1 MNNSC
6 GIATFNRL
14 RRRQTGFTLIELLV
28 VIAIIAILAA
38 MLLPALNAAKKKAQA
53 TYCMNN
59 TKQLALGWIMYADD
73 NNGKLA
79 PNYPQGTGPGSPSTQ
94 SAPNAQQNW
103 VAGVMTPFSSSSTE
117 DTNIAMLVDHE
128 RYPNGAFLGN
138 YINKVSAIFKC
149 PADLSIC
156 QIYGIRAPRCRSV
169 SMNNFIG
176 SESVPNNVGAA
187 SAYPTY
193 TKMTAIPGPSMAF
206 VTLDERED
214 SINDGTFFVGVNNL
228 SIIIGDIP
236 ASYHN
241 GACRIFCFADGHSE
255 IHRWTYPRPWSDS
268 NRRMEPPSTIAMA
281 VTSCRYS
288 RFANWLVQHALG
300 YNSFP

>member
-117 DTNIAMLVDHE
+117 DTNIAMLVDHD

-228 SIIIGDIP
+228 SIIIDIP

-241 GACRIFCFADGHSE
+241 GAAGFCFADGHSE
-255 IHRWTYPRPWSDS
+255 IHRWLSSALKVNIQTTPI
-268 NRRMEPPSTIAMA
+268 NNMA
-281 VTSCRYS
+281 VTSADQTD
-288 RFANWLVQHALG
+288 ANWLVQHALG

>member
-1 MNNSC
+1 MNNSY
-6 GIATFNRL
+6 GIAKFNRPG
-14 RRRQTGFTLIELLV
+14 RRQTGFTLIELLV

-59 TKQLALGWIMYADD
+59 TKQLALGWIMYTDD

-79 PNYPQGTGPGSPSTQ
+79 PNYAQGTGPNSPST
-94 SAPNAQQNW
+94 SPILNNQQNW
-103 VAGVMTPFSSSSTE
+103 VAGVMTPLASSSTE
-117 DTNIAMLVDHE
+117 DTNIAMLVDHD

-138 YINKVSAIFKC
+138 YINKVSSVFKC

-156 QIYGIRAPRCRSV
+156 QIYGIRASRCRSV
-169 SMNNFIG
+169 SMNNFVG
-176 SESVPNNVGAA
+176 SESTPETGAGTG
-187 SAYPTY
+187 SYPTY
-193 TKMTAIPGPSMAF
+193 TKMSAIPGASMTF

-214 SINDGTFFVGVNNL
+214 SINDGTFFVRVNNL
-228 SIIIGDIP
+228 ASIIDIP

-241 GACRIFCFADGHSE
+241 GAAGFCFADGHSE
-255 IHRWTYPRPWSDS
+255 IHRWLSAALRVPILPTGVINNMP
-268 NRRMEPPSTIAMA
+268 
-281 VTSCRYS
+281 VTP
-288 RFANWLVQHALG
+288 ANQADAYWLVQHGLG

>member
-1 MNNSC
+1 MNNSY
-6 GIATFNRL
+6 GIAKFKCL
-14 RRRQTGFTLIELLV
+14 CRRQTGFTLIELLV

-59 TKQLALGWIMYADD
+59 TKQLALGWIMYTDD

-79 PNYPQGTGPGSPSTQ
+79 PNYAQGTGPGSPSTLT
-94 SAPNAQQNW
+94 APTTQPCW
-103 VAGVMTPFSSSSTE
+103 VAGVMTPLASSSTE
-117 DTNIAMLVDHE
+117 DTNVAMLVDHD

-138 YINKVSAIFKC
+138 YINKVAAVFKC

-169 SMNNFIG
+169 SMNNFVG
-176 SESVPNNVGAA
+176 SPSVPNATGAA
-187 SAYPTY
+187 SSYPTY
-193 TKMTAIPGPSMAF
+193 TKMTSIPGPSMTF

-214 SINDGTFFVGVNNL
+214 SINDGTFFTSVNNL
-228 SIIIGDIP
+228 GSITDIP

-241 GACRIFCFADGHSE
+241 GAAGFCFSDGHSE
-255 IHRWTYPRPWSDS
+255 IHRWLSAALKVPILPTGVINNMP
-268 NRRMEPPSTIAMA
+268 
-281 VTSCRYS
+281 VTA
-288 RFANWLVQHALG
+288 ANQPDAYWLVQHALG